1 MAVFDVPVLI
11 TGESGT
17 GKDVVARFIHEN
29 SHRSKAS
36 FVAINCAAIPENL
49 LETELFGYTKG
60 TFTGQNKDGKAGLF
74 EVARGG
80 TLFLDEIG
88 DMPLNL
94 QAKLLRVLESKT
106 YMQVG
111 GSTLIDADVRIV
123 AATNHQLK
131 EMIHD
136 GRFREDLYYRINVVE
151 LRLPPLRKR
160 KEDIIPL
167 SFFFLNQFNQKYH
180 QNKNISPTVL
190 QQLQTYVWPGNI
202 RQLKNTIE
210 MMGVLSTGNN
220 LEVPDF
226 IAEGGSLDS
235 DNCQYVEE
243 IKKQIKDD
251 DNMESLL
258 KLEDFTDA
266 AEKEYLL
273 KAYRI
278 CKTTRK
284 MAEVLGVNHSTIIRK
299 MKKHGISAKMQP

>member
-1 MAVFDVPVLI
+1 M
-11 TGESGT
+11 TGT
-17 GKDVVARFIHEN
+17 GKDVIARFIHEN
-29 SHRSKAS
+29 SHRSKGS

-60 TFTGQNKDGKAGLF
+60 TFTGQNKEGKAGLF

-111 GSTLIDADVRIV
+111 GSTIIDADVRIV

-131 EMIHD
+131 EMILD
-136 GRFREDLYYRINVVE
+136 GSFREDLYYRINVVE
-151 LRLPPLRKR
+151 LRLPPLRRR

-167 SFFFLNQFNQKYH
+167 SFFFLNQFNKKYH
-180 QNKNISPTVL
+180 QNKKISPTVL
-190 QQLQTYVWPGNI
+190 QQLQAYEWPGNI

-210 MMGVLSTGNN
+210 MMGVLSTGTN
-220 LEVPDF
+220 LEVSDF
-226 IAEGGSLDS
+226 IAEGSPLDS
-235 DNCQYVEE
+235 DSSHYVEE
-243 IKKQIKDD
+243 IKKQIEDD
-251 DNMESLL
+251 DSMESLL

-266 AEKEYLL
+266 VEKDYLL
-273 KAYRI
+273 KAYRL

-299 MKKHGISAKMQP
+299 MKKYGISAKMQP